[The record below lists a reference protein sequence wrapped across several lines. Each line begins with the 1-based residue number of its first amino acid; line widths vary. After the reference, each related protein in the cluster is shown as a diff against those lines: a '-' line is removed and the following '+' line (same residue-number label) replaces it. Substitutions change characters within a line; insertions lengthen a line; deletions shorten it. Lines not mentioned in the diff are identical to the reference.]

1 MSFITRLALRRRP
14 VTILIMILLF
24 ALGVYSYINLQRELF
39 PEISF
44 PNIAVNAFYANSD
57 PETLMRD
64 VTEPIEDAI
73 SGLDGLNEIRS
84 NSTESRLNLLAT
96 FDFGTDMKEAE
107 REIEERGERGGYTQR
122 CGSLRYSHKR
132 GHIPGHSVHGVERRR
147 HSRAAAARFGC
158 YQPAPQPDRG
168 RGADYGRWAKWRSRS
183 SFRLILTS

>member
-14 VTILIMILLF
+14 VTILVMLLLF

-64 VTEPIEDAI
+64 ITEPIEDSI
-73 SGLDGLNEIRS
+73 SGIDGLREIRS

-96 FDFGTDMKEAE
+96 FNFGTDMKDAE
-107 REIEERGERGGYTQR
+107 REVESAINGANLPDDATVFVTRLSTDVFPFFGD
-122 CGSLRYSHKR
+122 
-132 GHIPGHSVHGVERRR
+132 SVHGIGRRGYSKPATA
-147 HSRAAAARFGC
+147 SRGC
-158 YQPAPQPDRG
+158 HQPAPQPNRGRWDDMDAGRG
-168 RGADYGRWAKWRSRS
+168 RGAGRR
-183 SFRLILTS
+183 FG